1 MSSPTSFSVLC
12 AALETAPCLAFEA
25 RARGDARK
33 CRRGFRNQSPEPL
46 HEAVRAFDAG
56 LGPDH
61 VAVGRRIRQHEPA
74 RRIGAVAGDDVV
86 GIDDILLRLRHLLD
100 RADLD
105 RRAVR
110 DQRRAALAVDLLDL
124 DLGRR
129 HPAVR
134 ALVGLVHDHALREQ
148 ALERLLDRVQMAGD
162 LHGADEEAR
171 IEQVQDR
178 VLDAADILVDRQPA
192 ALAVDAGQRRSAL
205 LVPRVGEAREIP
217 GRIDERVHRVGVA
230 ARLRLPHCGQADMLP
245 ARMMVERIARL
256 VEGRRRPAAA
266 PADRCP
272 APAPRRNRR
281 NGSPGSGSPSS
292 AGARSA
298 SRAGGTA
305 PCARPSA
312 GCRSTAARA
321 AAPLRRRPAFGF
333 MPSRK
338 RELIITPSST

>member
-1 MSSPTSFSVLC
+1 MSSPTAFSVLC
-12 AALETAPCLAFEA
+12 AALETAPASPS
-25 RARGDARK
+25 DAALGVDAVEDG
-33 CRRGFRNQSPEPL
+33 RGFRHQPPDAL

-61 VAVGRRIRQHEPA
+61 VALGRRIRQHEPA
-74 RRIGAVAGDDVV
+74 RRVGAVAGDDVV
-86 GIDDILLRLRHLLD
+86 GIDHVLLRLRHLLD

-105 RRAVR
+105 RRAVG

-124 DLGRR
+124 HVGRR

-134 ALVGLVHDHALREQ
+134 TLVGLVHDHALREQ
-148 ALERLLDRVQMAGD
+148 ALERLFDRVQMAGG
-162 LHGADEEAR
+162 LHGAGEEAR
-171 IEQVQDR
+171 IEQMQDR

-192 ALAVDAGQRRSAL
+192 ALAVDAGKRRRLL
-205 LVPRVGEAREIP
+205 LVPRIGEAREIP

-230 ARLRLPHCGQADMLP
+230 PRLPAALRAGDMLP
-245 ARMMVERIARL
+245 GRVMVERIARL
-256 VEGRRRPAAA
+256 VEGDVGRAVRPAG
-266 PADRCP
+266 RRP
-272 APAPRRNRR
+272 APAPRRRRR

-321 AAPLRRRPAFGF
+321 AAPLRRMPPPASCRRG
-333 MPSRK
+333 SAN
-338 RELIITPSST
+338 